1 MSNSLYP
8 KKYITETWKSYKY
21 ITFPGTNKD
30 AITEKLKFPQG
41 IRFGIE
47 GVTADLDKDDIIKDA
62 LLGIFEKAKDLEPN
76 APEMEVDWMKE
87 EKTIQV
93 VFKYPKKNVHYF
105 FRWWLDEREMP
116 GDDEEN
122 AKDYFSSY

>member
-1 MSNSLYP
+1 MSDSLYP

-47 GVTADLDKDDIIKDA
+47 GVTADLDKDEIIKDA
-62 LLGIFEKAKDLEPN
+62 LLNIFKSAKDLEPN

-87 EKTIQV
+87 ENTIQI
-93 VFKYPKKNVHYF
+93 VFKYPKKNIHYF

-116 GDDEEN
+116 KDDEEN
-122 AKDYFSSY
+122 ANDYFSSY